1 MAKFNLQTGQISDT
15 KIDLDA
21 LLSDTK
27 VDNISA
33 TKDVRTNNEFSATKT
48 EDISATKVSDTKI
61 SATKVSATN
70 YMNNYKREK
79 YDTIRIDFPKGAKE
93 MLKQEAS
100 KRNLSVTKL
109 IKTALAEYL
118 KEK

>member
-21 LLSDTK
+21 LFSDTK
-27 VDNISA
+27 ADDISA
-33 TKDVRTNNEFSATKT
+33 TKDVRTSEDFSATNISDTKP
-48 EDISATKVSDTKI
+48 IKLSATKVSD
-61 SATKVSATN
+61 TN

-79 YDTIRIDFPKGAKE
+79 YDTVRIDFPKGAKE
-93 MLKQEAS
+93 LLKAEAA

-109 IKTALAEYL
+109 IKSALTEYL